1 MTTDPFPDASRG
13 GFTNLG
19 VIGAFVALA
28 VVMVAL
34 GDAFPWIVDYP
45 ADWQLPIIELVDDGA
60 NWLIFSLD
68 FGLFTFRELTRALAW
83 LVSVPLDWTESALV
97 SGFGVDGAVRIPW
110 VGVLCLVAIIGHYI
124 RGWRLAFAASLG
136 VVYLA
141 VFGQWQP
148 AMQTLSVV
156 IVCVPAA
163 AMIGLILGVA
173 ATRRPWIEKPV
184 VVLVNLMQSIPHYA
198 YFLPVVFFF
207 GIGLAPGAIATIAFA
222 TPPMARCAMLGLK
235 RVPAEVLEAGAMCG
249 TTPWQRL
256 VKVELPSARPT
267 LMVGLNQVI
276 MQTLGMVVIAS
287 LIGVK
292 GLGYDLLFSLQN
304 LKLGRALEQGLAIVV
319 IAIVLDRLSQAYAV
333 ETPWLR
339 HRPARWVARH
349 AHGIAAIIVLAVVI
363 VLSQP
368 WPGLQV
374 LPAAWTISTAA
385 FWDDSIRAVTDGLYG
400 VLTVVKNFLV
410 IYVFLP
416 IKKVYQQLPWSLVVL
431 AVGAVGFRLGGWRLC
446 ALVSAM
452 LLAIAASGYWDVTM
466 LTVYLVTVSIIL
478 CVVIGV
484 PVGFIASRNDTANR
498 VIGLWCDTFQTFPSF
513 VYLIPVV
520 MLFKVGDVAA
530 VMAVVIWAVIP
541 MIRYTNLGL
550 RGVPS
555 DIVEAAVSVG
565 CTSRQLFW
573 RVRLPLALPEMLL
586 GLNQTI
592 MFALFMVV
600 IAALIGTQ
608 DLGREIMLALS
619 YSDIGAGLVAGLCI
633 AFIGI
638 ISDQLIGQWSRQRKL
653 ALGIA

>member
-1 MTTDPFPDASRG
+1 M
-13 GFTNLG
+13 
-19 VIGAFVALA
+19 
-28 VVMVAL
+28 
-34 GDAFPWIVDYP
+34 
-45 ADWQLPIIELVDDGA
+45 
-60 NWLIFSLD
+60 
-68 FGLFTFRELTRALAW
+68 
-83 LVSVPLDWTESALV
+83 
-97 SGFGVDGAVRIPW
+97 
-110 VGVLCLVAIIGHYI
+110 
-124 RGWRLAFAASLG
+124 
-136 VVYLA
+136 
-141 VFGQWQP
+141 
-148 AMQTLSVV
+148 
-156 IVCVPAA
+156 
-163 AMIGLILGVA
+163 
-173 ATRRPWIEKPV
+173 

-235 RVPAEVLEAGAMCG
+235 RVPAEVLEAGSMCG
-249 TTPWQRL
+249 TTSWQQL

-304 LKLGRALEQGLAIVV
+304 LKLGKALEQGLAIVV

-339 HRPARWVARH
+339 HRPAHWAARH
-349 AHGIAAIIVLAVVI
+349 AHGLAAVFALAILVPLSATWPIV
-363 VLSQP
+363 QT
-368 WPGLQV
+368 
-374 LPAAWTISTAA
+374 LPSSWTLSTAA
-385 FWDDSIRAVTDGLYG
+385 YWDDSIRAVTDGLYG
-400 VLTVVKNFLV
+400 TLTVVKNFLV
-410 IYVFLP
+410 VYVFLP
-416 IKKVYQQLPWSLVVL
+416 IKKTYQDLPWSVVVL
-431 AVGAVGFRLGGWRLC
+431 VLGTVGFRLGGWRLC
-446 ALVSAM
+446 ALVCAM
-452 LLAIAASGYWDVTM
+452 LLAIASSGYWEVTM

-478 CVVIGV
+478 CIAIGV
-484 PVGFIASRNDTANR
+484 PVGFLASRNDTANR
-498 VIGLWCDTFQTFPSF
+498 VIGVWCDTFQTFPSF

-550 RGVPS
+550 RGVPA
-555 DIVEAAVSVG
+555 DIVEAATSMG

-638 ISDQLIGQWSRQRKL
+638 ISDQLIGQWSHRRKQ